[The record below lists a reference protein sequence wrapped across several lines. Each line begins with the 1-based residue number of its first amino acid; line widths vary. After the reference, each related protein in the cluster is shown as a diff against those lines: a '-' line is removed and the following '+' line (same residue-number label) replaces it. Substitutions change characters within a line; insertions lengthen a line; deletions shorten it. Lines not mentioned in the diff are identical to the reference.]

1 MSACVKRSIL
11 IPACGDI
18 DSCAHAPPSEQDS
31 HIPLDRR
38 MFLRWLSRWWR
49 GQHESGSPSFSMSRR
64 AARRSQRTDEVIA
77 VLATAQHGGLVGWQA
92 SGCRSRRTRNF
103 WALLPSTWPRRK
115 RRWWR
120 RRSHRTLTESF
131 ANVIID
137 GGGSERAV
145 PIVPTLIFGEREEVR
160 ERTGTAK
167 HIAII
172 GLDRAIGI
180 AA

>member
-1 MSACVKRSIL
+1 MGLQLRNKSQATVDVAEVVEEAES
-11 IPACGDI
+11 PN
-18 DSCAHAPPSEQDS
+18 P
-31 HIPLDRR
+31 DR
-38 MFLRWLSRWWR
+38 
-49 GQHESGSPSFSMSRR
+49 
-64 AARRSQRTDEVIA
+64 I
-77 VLATAQHGGLVGWQA
+77 
-92 SGCRSRRTRNF
+92 
-103 WALLPSTWPRRK
+103 
-115 RRWWR
+115 
-120 RRSHRTLTESF
+120 

-180 AA
+180 AVVSRVCSCKVDIVVVDRVAGERAGDAGFPLIDDVVRYRHTSEAALNVYRGPVGA